1 MESKYILFLK
11 LPFCRFMHFLCRKWK
26 YSCRKACCTITKEI
40 ASRLPWIITLKACS
54 LVNAANVS
62 IECWKAKKQVMRYC
76 IFGPLVKSLRKVL
89 RFIQAV
95 EEGEEGK
102 VSRRDRLWKALSI
115 NVNKKVAAI
124 HVGSY
129 LTERSSL
136 FSVQKLW
143 LNIKIN
149 FRFYW
154 SIRQK

>member
-11 LPFCRFMHFLCRKWK
+11 LPFWRFMHFLCKKWK

-40 ASRLPWIITLKACS
+40 ASRLPRIITLKARS
-54 LVNAANVS
+54 LVNAANVT

-89 RFIQAV
+89 RFT
-95 EEGEEGK
+95 GEEGK

-115 NVNKKVAAI
+115 NVNKKVAVI

-149 FRFYW
+149 SRFYW